1 MRRWFWPTNV
11 AMRPTVAKNAFE
23 KMLFV
28 IKNAFFVL
36 PKIHSDAH
44 RGLIALN
51 FKLIGGLIVNFLS
64 YSNCGLAQKWNAHRG
79 LIAAGSSGAHR
90 VKFPSSS
97 GGSSLVSFL
106 I

>member
-36 PKIHSDAH
+36 PKIHPD
-44 RGLIALN
+44 
-51 FKLIGGLIVNFLS
+51 
-64 YSNCGLAQKWNAHRG
+64 AHRG